1 MPLTKFLP
9 QLFQLRADAR
19 KLAVARITLAI
30 CSIGFAWENWRILS
44 RLLNPIIVQLSYFE
58 WVPRLHARVLPFY
71 IGLWVIASGAF
82 LIGWMTRVAGSI
94 ITCLAGYTLLLDQQ
108 LYSNHLYLFFL
119 IVLLLTV
126 ADSGAAFSL
135 DSLRRSRRNTVAGW
149 PALLLML
156 QVSLVYGFSALA
168 KLTPQFMSGD
178 VLEQTLKRQAWFAFP
193 DSWRSPKLLAT
204 LAISAI
210 ALELFIAFGLWIRRL
225 RWAAVLGGIAL
236 HAFILT
242 TLDSSRLSLGVFA
255 LEMFA
260 LYPLYFRGLQS
271 SPDQVQTLD
280 SPMQ

>member
-1 MPLTKFLP
+1 VPLTKFLP

-19 KLAVARITLAI
+19 KLAIARITLAI

-44 RLLNPIIVQLSYFE
+44 RLLNPIIVQVPYFE

-71 IGLWVIASGAF
+71 LGLWVIASGAF

-135 DSLRRSRRNTVAGW
+135 DSLRRGRNTVAGW

-168 KLTPQFMSGD
+168 KLTLQFLSGD

-193 DSWRSPKLLAT
+193 DSWRSPELLAT

-210 ALELFIAFGLWIRRL
+210 ALELFIAFGLWTRRL
-225 RWAAVLGGIAL
+225 QWAAVLGGIAL
-236 HAFILT
+236 HSFILI

-260 LYPLYFRGLQS
+260 LYPLFFRGLQRS
-271 SPDQVQTLD
+271 
-280 SPMQ
+280 